1 MSEQIGTESIS
12 QPKNRRRLSI
22 AIIARNAAEALAETL
37 VSVRNLADEIVVL
50 DTGSTDET
58 PMIAER
64 LGAKLYRR
72 AWDDS
77 FAAARNAC
85 LTHVSGDWVLWM
97 DAGER
102 LDNDEGRLLREFVDE
117 HADLATGYL
126 LRVAL
131 PGREA
136 CISGEQIAH
145 VRLHPNRP
153 GLIFHGRVRESQ
165 SRSLFAFGMKL
176 EHLPLTL
183 HRSARDHVQ
192 ENKLAKAERN
202 LRLADLQIAEHGP
215 TADMLNC
222 QGEACQTLG
231 QNETALGHYQKA
243 KEAAEP
249 ASAEMLESYYGLLTC
264 LERIPAKV
272 TQSADGA
279 TLPSQNRSAQISL
292 CMEALETFSLDAQL
306 LCALGGYLHSLGQRE
321 LAARSYEIAFRH
333 GQVEPEIWH
342 IRDIREV
349 AAVCRSAHWQLAGND
364 EAALSLLGE
373 AWATYPESMR
383 IGRQVVDLHVK
394 HGRRDEALLA
404 VSKLPFALPGKETWR
419 TAVQGACAAVA
430 ADWTLAK
437 TFLETAYRGGCR
449 ERFCL
454 RWLCVTLLATGNT
467 ATAEVVLKVW
477 QTSDGENPELWQIQ
491 AAINEQLN
499 KEKKRAAEAEFAG
512 LNGAEGT
519 LRVDPPQE
527 ATPGAGQLKRRTG
540 INIS

>member
-1 MSEQIGTESIS
+1 MSEQSG
-12 QPKNRRRLSI
+12 QRRRLSI

-64 LGAKLYRR
+64 LGAKLFRKP
-72 AWDDS
+72 WEDS

-102 LDNDEGRLLREFVDE
+102 LENDEGRLVREFVEE
-117 HADLATGYL
+117 HADLATAYL

-131 PGREA
+131 PGQEA
-136 CISGEQIAH
+136 CISGEQIAS

-153 GLIFHGRVRESQ
+153 GLIFHGRVRESLT
-165 SRSLFAFGMKL
+165 RSAFSFGMKL

-183 HRSARDHVQ
+183 HRSVRDHNQ
-192 ENKLAKAERN
+192 ETKAAKAARN
-202 LRLADLQIAEHGP
+202 IQLADLQIAERGP
-215 TADMLNC
+215 TADLHNC
-222 QGEACQTLG
+222 LGEASQTLG
-231 QNETALGHYQKA
+231 QHETALGHYQRA
-243 KEAAEP
+243 KESAEP
-249 ASAEMLESYYGLLTC
+249 ASAEMLEAYYGLLTC
-264 LERIPAKV
+264 LEKIPARNSV
-272 TQSADGA
+272 VRGEAP
-279 TLPSQNRSAQISL
+279 LSQNRTAQISL
-292 CMEALETFSLDAQL
+292 ALEALEVFPLDAQL
-306 LCALGGYLHSLGQRE
+306 LCALGGYLQSLGQRE
-321 LAARSYEIAFRH
+321 LAAKSYEVAYRH

-342 IRDIREV
+342 LPDIREV
-349 AAVCRSAHWQLAGND
+349 AAVCNSVLLQLDGKD
-364 EAALSLLGE
+364 DAALALLGE
-373 AWATYPESMR
+373 AWMAYPESLR
-383 IGRQVVDLHVK
+383 IGRQVVELHVK

-404 VSKLPFALPGKETWR
+404 VSKLAADLPGKETWR

-430 ADWTLAK
+430 ANWTAAK
-437 TFLETAYRGGCR
+437 TLLETAYRGGCR

-477 QTSDGENPELWQIQ
+477 QSIDGTNPELAHIRDT
-491 AAINEQLN
+491 IDEQLARDN
-499 KEKKRAAEAEFAG
+499 APPAEIEIAG
-512 LNGAEGT
+512 SSGIGGSM
-519 LRVDPPQE
+519 RVDPAQDASP
-527 ATPGAGQLKRRTG
+527 AAGQAKRRSG